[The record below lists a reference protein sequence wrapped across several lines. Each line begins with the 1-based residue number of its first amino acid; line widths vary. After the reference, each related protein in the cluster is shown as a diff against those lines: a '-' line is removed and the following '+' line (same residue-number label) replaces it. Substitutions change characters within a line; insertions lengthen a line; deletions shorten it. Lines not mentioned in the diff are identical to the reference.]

1 MAVDNALGSIE
12 VEWPDPVDG
21 DTEYALWVLAI
32 AFYGVGD
39 LVSTIVGLWLG
50 ATEGNPLPAALVDAA
65 PGLVGAAVVL
75 TVWKALVLAGFVLI
89 ARRLRPTYRIIVPV
103 TLAVL
108 GVVVVAWN
116 TAVLVAAWE
125 TTPHVVQ
132 HP

>member
-1 MAVDNALGSIE
+1 MAVDSTIRSND
-12 VEWPDPVDG
+12 VEWTSLDADAV
-21 DTEYALWVLAI
+21 EYTLWMLAI

-39 LVSTIVGLWLG
+39 LVSTVVGLWFG
-50 ATEGNPLPAALVDAA
+50 ATEANPLPAALVDAA

-89 ARRLRPTYRIIVPV
+89 ARRLRPVHRLVVPV

-116 TAVLVAAWE
+116 TTVLVVGFA
-125 TTPHVVQ
+125 
-132 HP
+132 

>member
-1 MAVDNALGSIE
+1 MAADSAIHRN
-12 VEWPDPVDG
+12 
-21 DTEYALWVLAI
+21 DTAWLSLDTDEAESALWVLAI

-75 TVWKALVLAGFVLI
+75 TVWKVLVLAGFVLL
-89 ARRLRPTYRIIVPV
+89 ARRLRSIHRLVVPG

-116 TAVLVAAWE
+116 TTVLVVGFA
-125 TTPHVVQ
+125 
-132 HP
+132 